1 MATVKT
7 IKDVDEDAWLEFKS
21 IAARNKVKMG
31 RLFGDMVMEYKKKTK
46 EFWEDILKGPAV
58 ISDEEARAMQETISR
73 IRREYGFRD
82 KKWS

>member
-21 IAARNKVKMG
+21 IAARNKMKMG
-31 RLFGDMVMEYKKKTK
+31 KLFDDMVKGYKEKTK

-58 ISDEEARAMQETISR
+58 ISDKEAMAMEETISR
-73 IRREYGFRD
+73 IRKEYGFRD
-82 KKWS
+82 KRWH